1 MPHHRRLAAFFVDP
15 PLGILG
21 EVHEGENIGY
31 EIAPCCAPSLKPAE
45 TAVCS
50 CFVPRRSCRARRARC
65 RKRRRRAGRLHKYRQ
80 RFQTP
85 IGLSTTRSVPAIR
98 ARSGWPGP
106 HQGARVSGRPAVV
119 IISVSAVCRWK
130 SNRKFADS
138 PLSKCAPQSCRDKA
152 VFAAGS
158 SAANGRVRQL
168 LSR

>member
-1 MPHHRRLAAFFVDP
+1 VIRITART
-15 PLGILG
+15 
-21 EVHEGENIGY
+21 EG
-31 EIAPCCAPSLKPAE
+31 PSLLLASRAAPMARS
-45 TAVCS
+45 TPRRSGRRRCRT
-50 CFVPRRSCRARRARC
+50 VPRRSCRARRARC

-119 IISVSAVCRWK
+119 IISVSAVCRRK